1 MYEKKPL
8 WSLWSDTAKNPLLF
22 LDQMSRFRPNVPLGV
37 EAGLKQRKGQNS
49 GWVANEESECLGKQG
64 AAELAARAQV

>member
-1 MYEKKPL
+1 M
-8 WSLWSDTAKNPLLF
+8 
-22 LDQMSRFRPNVPLGV
+22 PLGV

-49 GWVANEESECLGKQG
+49 GWVANEESELLGKQG